1 MKRILFFSLFF
12 TQFTYSQQIDSTQV
26 NQYIKQLVEQEV
38 KKELAKRDSATV
50 KVEKNKL
57 LGDRIK
63 FSGTGLLRL
72 GEWDMHQSS
81 IDPTTGIT
89 KKAHT
94 RFWSRYNFYF
104 NIDAK
109 LTSSLDVH
117 ARIRT
122 GNKQYSFITFGEN
135 TDERFNIILDEFWL
149 NWNPKGYVLRLGR
162 QSASSVWSNQKG
174 AQFDIP
180 THDGFTV
187 VKDYVFNDG
196 LTLTPKLAYFV
207 EYYRNNTSYKR
218 QGKVYGAV
226 VMLSKNR
233 TNVFWKAESGI
244 IKAEQLP
251 NRYVNDLAYSP
262 SGIGYH
268 DGDLAPFYS
277 IWTNQVAYTF
287 KEIRNL
293 TFKVDYYYNLKNYK
307 KNPVSNMIYDS
318 NGNNSFADPM
328 QYDNATAPNFTKQN
342 QGIVASIATG
352 NLSIPKNIWLEV
364 SYLYMEKYA
373 AMDYF
378 AQYDY
383 ARWTSTNIKGPEF
396 SAGYRINKFLQ
407 TKMRYFV
414 TQEIKGLD
422 GINPDYRRA
431 ANRFRFDL
439 NINF

>member
-1 MKRILFFSLFF
+1 MIIKRTWLFIILLYNISLA
-12 TQFTYSQQIDSTQV
+12 QQIDSTQL
-26 NQYIKQLVEQEV
+26 NHYIKKIVQEEV
-38 KKELAKRDSATV
+38 NKELLKIKDSSTES
-50 KVEKNKL
+50 KKWFGE
-57 LGDRIK
+57 RIK
-63 FSGTGLLRL
+63 FSGTGLFRL
-72 GEWDMHQSS
+72 GEWDMHQNS
-81 IDPTTGIT
+81 INPATGVIE
-89 KKAHT
+89 KAHT

-109 LTSSLDVH
+109 LTSNLDVH

-149 NWNPKGYVLRLGR
+149 NWNPSGYIVRLGR
-162 QSASSVWSNQKG
+162 QDAGRIWSNQKG
-174 AQFDIP
+174 VQFDIP
-180 THDGFTV
+180 THDGLTV
-187 VKDYVFNDG
+187 VKDYVFSDIK
-196 LTLTPKLAYFV
+196 LTPKFAYFV

-218 QGKVYGAV
+218 QGKVYGAAIS
-226 VMLSKNR
+226 LSKN
-233 TNVFWKAESGI
+233 TVNNFWKVESGI
-244 IKAEQLP
+244 IKSEQLP
-251 NRYVNDLAYSP
+251 NRYINDLAYSP

-277 IWTNQVAYTF
+277 IWTNQVVYTF

-293 TFKVDYYYNLKNYK
+293 TFKVDYYHNFKNYK
-307 KNPVSNMIYDS
+307 KNPISNMIYDRS
-318 NGNNSFADPM
+318 GKNSFDNPT

-342 QGIVASIATG
+342 QGVVVSIATG
-352 NLSIPKNIWLEV
+352 NLSIPKNIWIEV

-383 ARWTSTNIKGPEF
+383 ARWASTNIKGPEF